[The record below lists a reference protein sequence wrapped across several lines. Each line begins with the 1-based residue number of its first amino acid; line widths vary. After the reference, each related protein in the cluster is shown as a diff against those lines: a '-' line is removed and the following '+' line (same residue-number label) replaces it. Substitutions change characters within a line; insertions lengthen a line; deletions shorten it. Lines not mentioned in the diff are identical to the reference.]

1 MPIRPGEYHRPV
13 DWASARELLR
23 RAPPL
28 LLGPRVSIPLYGD
41 AEAVV
46 DLSRLDLAYIK
57 VDDEVR
63 LGALTPLQDL
73 ADSPQ
78 LQALANGLPSEAVR
92 LTAHYGLRNLATVG
106 GALLSRDGPPEILL
120 ALLALDAVVVIRG
133 AETRELPITNYSLN
147 PGDVIAE
154 VRFPQ
159 PANGTKGALER
170 VARTP
175 RDESIVS
182 AAAVIE
188 VIDGVCRKVRLA
200 VAGGTPRP
208 QRMTSAEKLL
218 EGQPL
223 TPEQL
228 QGAAQAVMAEADPV
242 ADYRGSAEYRQAMAG
257 VLARRALEAALKRSL
272 TSEFLP

>member
-1 MPIRPGEYHRPV
+1 MPIRPGEYHRPA

-28 LLGPRVSIPLYGD
+28 LLGPRVSIPPYGD

-57 VDDEVR
+57 VDDGVR

-78 LQALANGLPSEAVR
+78 LQTLANGMLSEAAR

-106 GALLSRDGPPEILL
+106 GALLSREGPPEILL
-120 ALLALDAVVVIRG
+120 ALLVLDAAVVVRG

-147 PGDVIAE
+147 PGDMIAE
-154 VRFPQ
+154 VKFAQ
-159 PANGTKGALER
+159 PAQGAGTALER
-170 VARTP
+170 IGRTP

-188 VIDGVCRKVRLA
+188 VIDGVCRKARLA
-200 VAGGTPRP
+200 VAGATPRP
-208 QRMTSAEKLL
+208 QRMTSAERLL
-218 EGQPL
+218 EDQPL

-228 QGAAQAVMAEADPV
+228 QKAAQAVMAEAHPV
-242 ADYRGSAEYRQAMAG
+242 ADYRGSAEYRRAMVG
-257 VLARRALEAALKRSL
+257 VLSRRALEAALKC
-272 TSEFLP
+272 

>member
-1 MPIRPGEYHRPV
+1 MPIRPGEYHRPA

-57 VDDEVR
+57 VDEGIH

-78 LQALANGLPSEAVR
+78 LQTLANGLLSQAAR

-106 GALLSRDGPPEILL
+106 GALLSREGPPEILL
-120 ALLALDAVVVIRG
+120 ALLALDAAVVVRG
-133 AETRELPITNYSLN
+133 DGTREIPLAVAWLEDAALEIVR
-147 PGDVIAE
+147 PGEVIVE
-154 VRFPQ
+154 VKFAQ
-159 PANGTKGALER
+159 PAQGAGTALER
-170 VARTP
+170 IARTP

-188 VIDGVCRKVRLA
+188 AIDGVCRKARLA
-200 VAGGTPRP
+200 VAGATPRP
-208 QRMTSAEKLL
+208 QRMTSAERLL
-218 EGQPL
+218 EDQPF

-228 QGAAQAVMAEADPV
+228 QKAAQAVMTEAHPI
-242 ADYRGSAEYRQAMAG
+242 ADYRGSAEYRRAMAG
-257 VLARRALEAALKRSL
+257 VLSRRALEAALKR
-272 TSEFLP
+272 